1 MKNVCSRNWHV
12 VSSSLS
18 LRSISKCFLG
28 NVSKMD
34 GRPSLCHKR
43 ENRNEVC
50 VSDLRIVFKICRK
63 KENFYFSSN
72 SFELVRIKTNYRI
85 IIVDL
90 TYMVIYSLFHLAL
103 HSRINSLFAYF
114 KVSFH
119 SAIFA
124 RARLVSGLSRFF
136 VKKEYIYYEVM
147 LLFSRAAR
155 VQRCSYL
162 SATPVPPTRTIR

>member
-34 GRPSLCHKR
+34 GSLCHKR

-63 KENFYFSSN
+63 RERISVSPRILSN
-72 SFELVRIKTNYRI
+72 SCESKQT
-85 IIVDL
+85 IV
-90 TYMVIYSLFHLAL
+90 
-103 HSRINSLFAYF
+103 
-114 KVSFH
+114 
-119 SAIFA
+119 
-124 RARLVSGLSRFF
+124 
-136 VKKEYIYYEVM
+136 
-147 LLFSRAAR
+147 
-155 VQRCSYL
+155 
-162 SATPVPPTRTIR
+162 

>member
-136 VKKEYIYYEVM
+136 VKKKYILRGYVAI
-147 LLFSRAAR
+147 L
-155 VQRCSYL
+155 
-162 SATPVPPTRTIR
+162 TRR